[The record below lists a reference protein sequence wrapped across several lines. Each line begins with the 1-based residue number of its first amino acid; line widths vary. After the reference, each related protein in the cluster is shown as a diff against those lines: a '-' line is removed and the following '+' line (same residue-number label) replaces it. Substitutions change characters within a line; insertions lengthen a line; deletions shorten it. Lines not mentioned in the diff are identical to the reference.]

1 MRLDRILANSGLGS
15 RKDVKK
21 LIKDARISLDG
32 QILTDPG
39 QNIDEDQRDLLC
51 LDNEPIRVQ
60 EWLYYV
66 MHKPAGYLTA
76 MNQTEGMGTPTLGDL
91 VPDFFFHKKIVP
103 VGRLDKDTTG
113 LLLFT
118 NDGILHHR
126 LLSPKYKI
134 PRTYEVDVEILD
146 HSFNED
152 DIKAVSQGMD
162 IGSGERS
169 GPGELTILG
178 PDRARLIL
186 YEGKYH
192 EVKRIMEALGKE
204 VIRLHRL
211 SYGPIELGDEKPGQI
226 RLLEPDEVKS
236 MFLDCGLDDV
246 SKAQI

>member
-21 LIKDARISLDG
+21 LIKNARISLEG
-32 QILTDPG
+32 EILTDPR
-39 QNIDEDQRDLLC
+39 QNIDEDKREWLC

-60 EWLYYV
+60 EWLYYL
-66 MHKPAGYLTA
+66 MHKPAGFLTA
-76 MNQTEGMGTPTLGDL
+76 MNQTDGTGQSTLGDL

-118 NDGILHHR
+118 NDGTLHHR

-134 PRTYEVDVEILD
+134 PRTYDVKVDILD
-146 HSFNED
+146 HSFNEE
-152 DIKAVSQGMD
+152 DIKAVSQGVD
-162 IGSGERS
+162 IGSGESS
-169 GPGELTILG
+169 GPGELIILG
-178 PDRARLIL
+178 PDRARLTL

-204 VIRLHRL
+204 VTSLHRL
-211 SYGPIELGDEKPGQI
+211 SYGPIILGDEKPGQI
-226 RLLEPDEVKS
+226 RLLEPSEIEAIIRA
-236 MFLDCGLDDV
+236 CGLDP
-246 SKAQI
+246 A

>member
-21 LIKDARISLDG
+21 LIKNARISLDG

-39 QNIDEDQRDLLC
+39 RKIDEDQKDLLC

-60 EWLYYV
+60 EWLYYL

-76 MNQTEGMGTPTLGDL
+76 MNQTEGMGTATLGDL

-134 PRTYEVDVEILD
+134 PRTYEVSVKILD
-146 HSFNED
+146 HCFNED
-152 DIKAVSQGMD
+152 DVKAVALGMD
-162 IGSGERS
+162 IGSGESS
-169 GPGELTILG
+169 GPGELTILES
-178 PDRARLIL
+178 DRARLTL

-192 EVKRIMEALGKE
+192 EVKRIMEALGKK
-204 VIRLHRL
+204 VVHLHRL
-211 SYGPIELGDEKPGQI
+211 SYGPIRLGNEKTGQI
-226 RLLEPDEVKS
+226 RLLEPVEVTS
-236 MFLDCGLDDV
+236 MFLACGLDDI
-246 SKAQI
+246 SIPLN